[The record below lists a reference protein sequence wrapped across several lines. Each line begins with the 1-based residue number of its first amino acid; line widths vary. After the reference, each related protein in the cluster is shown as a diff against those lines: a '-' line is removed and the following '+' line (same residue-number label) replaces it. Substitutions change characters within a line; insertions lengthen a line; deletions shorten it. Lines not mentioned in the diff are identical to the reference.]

1 MESPLL
7 VDVDCALSAPR
18 ELSSL
23 LIGVLLALVLLL
35 LAVVSL
41 LAESSRLE
49 SLLGGLVVESLLELL
64 AGVGELLAGV
74 EELLGLKELLFE
86 GVELLLEEVV
96 VDEEEDEVEL
106 SAGEAEVTGLLVEGV
121 DDEALLG

>member
-1 MESPLL
+1 MDVGCTPL
-7 VDVDCALSAPR
+7 

-23 LIGVLLALVLLL
+23 LIGVLLLLLALVLLL
-35 LAVVSL
+35 LAAVSL

-64 AGVGELLAGV
+64 AGVEELLAGV
-74 EELLGLKELLFE
+74 EELLGLEELLFE
-86 GVELLLEEVV
+86 GVELLLEEVLV
-96 VDEEEDEVEL
+96 DDEEVDAL

-121 DDEALLG
+121 GDEALLG

>member
-1 MESPLL
+1 M
-7 VDVDCALSAPR
+7 DVGCALSAPL
-18 ELSSL
+18 ELS
-23 LIGVLLALVLLL
+23 IGVLLLLLALVLLL

-49 SLLGGLVVESLLELL
+49 SLLGGLMVESLLELL
-64 AGVGELLAGV
+64 AGVAELLLLGL
-74 EELLGLKELLFE
+74 EELLFK

-96 VDEEEDEVEL
+96 VDEEEDEVEVDAL